1 MGQLPLTCPMK
12 KVFTPDQKADVAIA
26 AIKGVQTTSQISST
40 FEVHP
45 TQVGLWKKQALRGL
59 SEVFSDKR
67 RKTQDDHEALVAQ
80 LYQTIGQRDMELAWL
95 KKNLTRFEHPG

>member
-1 MGQLPLTCPMK
+1 MK
-12 KVFTPDQKADVAIA
+12 KVFSPEQKADVAIA
-26 AIKGVQTTSQISST
+26 AIKGIQSTSQISSA

-67 RKTQDDHEALVAQ
+67 RKVQDDHEALIDE
-80 LYQTIGQRDMELAWL
+80 LYKTIGQRDMELAWL
-95 KKNLTRFEHPG
+95 KKNLKRFEPSG

>member
-1 MGQLPLTCPMK
+1 MK
-12 KVFTPDQKADVAIA
+12 KVFTPDQKADIAIA

-67 RKTQDDHEALVAQ
+67 RKTQDDHEALIAE
-80 LYQTIGQRDMELAWL
+80 LYKTIGQRDMELAWL
-95 KKNLTRFEHPG
+95 KKNLKRFDPSG

>member
-1 MGQLPLTCPMK
+1 MK
-12 KVFTPDQKADVAIA
+12 KVFTAEQKADVALA
-26 AIKGVQTTSQISST
+26 AIKGDQSTSQISST

-67 RKTQDDHEALVAQ
+67 QKASEDHKALIDE
-80 LYQTIGQRDMELAWL
+80 LYKTIGQRDMELAWL
-95 KKNLTRFEHPG
+95 KKNLKKFAPSG

>member
-1 MGQLPLTCPMK
+1 MK
-12 KVFTPDQKADVAIA
+12 KVFTADQKADVAIA

-45 TQVGLWKKQALRGL
+45 TQIGLWKKQALRGL

-67 RKTQDDHEALVAQ
+67 RKTHDDHEVLVAE
-80 LYQTIGQRDMELAWL
+80 LYKTIGQRDMELAWL
-95 KKNLTRFEHPG
+95 KKNLKRFEPSG

>member
-1 MGQLPLTCPMK
+1 MK
-12 KVFTPDQKADVAIA
+12 KVFTPEQKADVAIA

-45 TQVGLWKKQALRGL
+45 TQVGLWKQQALRGL

-67 RKTQDDHEALVAQ
+67 RKVQDDHEALIAE
-80 LYQTIGQRDMELAWL
+80 LYKTIGQRDMELAWL
-95 KKNLTRFEHPG
+95 KKNLKRFEPSG

>member
-1 MGQLPLTCPMK
+1 MK

-67 RKTQDDHEALVAQ
+67 RKTQDDHEALVAE
-80 LYQTIGQRDMELAWL
+80 LYKTIGQRDMELAWL
-95 KKNLTRFEHPG
+95 KKNLKRFEPSG

>member
-1 MGQLPLTCPMK
+1 MK
-12 KVFTPDQKADVAIA
+12 KIFTAEQKADVALA

-67 RKTQDDHEALVAQ
+67 RKVQDDHEELLAE
-80 LYQTIGQRDMELAWL
+80 LYKTIGQRDMELAWL
-95 KKNLTRFEHPG
+95 KKNLKRFESSG

>member
-12 KVFTPDQKADVAIA
+12 KTFTPDQKADVAIA
-26 AIKGVQTTSQISST
+26 AIKGVQSTSQISSM

-67 RKTQDDHEALVAQ
+67 RKVQDDHEALIAE
-80 LYQTIGQRDMELAWL
+80 LYKTIGQRDMELAWL
-95 KKNLTRFEHPG
+95 KNLKRFESPG

>member
-12 KVFTPDQKADVAIA
+12 KVFTPDQKANVAIA
-26 AIKGVQTTSQISST
+26 AIKGVQSTSQISSM

-45 TQVGLWKKQALRGL
+45 TQVGLWKKQALQGL

-67 RKTQDDHEALVAQ
+67 RKVQDDHEALVSE
-80 LYQTIGQRDMELAWL
+80 LYKTIGQRDMELSWL
-95 KKNLTRFEHPG
+95 KKSQTI

>member
-1 MGQLPLTCPMK
+1 MCQLPPTCPMK

-26 AIKGVQTTSQISST
+26 AIKGVQSTSQISSMY
-40 FEVHP
+40 EVHP

-67 RKTQDDHEALVAQ
+67 RKAQDDHEALIAE
-80 LYQTIGQRDMELAWL
+80 LFKTIGQRDMELAWL
-95 KKNLTRFEHPG
+95 KKNLKRFEPSG